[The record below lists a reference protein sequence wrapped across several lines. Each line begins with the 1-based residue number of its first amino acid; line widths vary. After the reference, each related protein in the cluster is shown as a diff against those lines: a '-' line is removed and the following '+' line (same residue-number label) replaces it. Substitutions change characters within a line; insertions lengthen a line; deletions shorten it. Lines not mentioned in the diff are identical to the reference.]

1 MCAAET
7 FAINYPP
14 LLFAQ
19 LIRRRVSAAAATGS
33 CLQLYARLI
42 FCHNFAVF
50 AHIAVK
56 SIETLLLQK
65 DMMLNFYIHYKHKKI
80 GELQQQLVW

>member
-56 SIETLLLQK
+56 SIETNSAAAERHDVEFLYPL
-65 DMMLNFYIHYKHKKI
+65 
-80 GELQQQLVW
+80 